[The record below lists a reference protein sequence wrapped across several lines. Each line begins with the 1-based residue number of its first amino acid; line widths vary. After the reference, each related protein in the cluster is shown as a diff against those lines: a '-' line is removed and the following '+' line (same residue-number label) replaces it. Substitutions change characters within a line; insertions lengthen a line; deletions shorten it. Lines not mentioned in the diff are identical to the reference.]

1 MYDNKRLILSIFW
14 IVLGVVLM
22 VLTMNGTLDHSVYS
36 AMGGAFIAV
45 GVIQVIK
52 QVKYRTNSEYKEKI
66 DTEVNDERNRF
77 IRMKSWS
84 WAGYITI
91 FVEFVGIIIAMIA
104 KEYTI
109 QTILSYSVCLIIIV
123 YLISYLILNRKY

>member
-14 IVLGVVLM
+14 IILGVVLM

-45 GVIQVIK
+45 GVIQVIR

-104 KEYTI
+104 KEYMI
-109 QTILSYSVCLIIIV
+109 QTVLSYSVCLIIIV
-123 YLISYLILNRKY
+123 YLISYVILNKKY

>member
-22 VLTMNGTLDHSVYS
+22 VLTMNGTLDHAVYS

-109 QTILSYSVCLIIIV
+109 QTVLSYSVCLIIIV
-123 YLISYLILNRKY
+123 YLISYVVLSKKY

>member
-22 VLTMNGTLDHSVYS
+22 VLTMNGTFDNSVYS
-36 AMGGAFIAV
+36 GMGGAFIAV
-45 GVIQVIK
+45 GVIQVVRHI
-52 QVKYRTNSEYKEKI
+52 KYRTNSEYKEKI

-84 WAGYITI
+84 WSGYITI
-91 FVEFVGIIIAMIA
+91 MVEFIAIIIAMIA

-109 QTILSYSVCLIIIV
+109 QRILSYSVCLIIIV
-123 YLISYLILNRKY
+123 YLISYMILSRKY

>member
-14 IVLGVVLM
+14 IVLGIVLM
-22 VLTMNGTLDHSVYS
+22 VLTISGVVDNSVYS

-45 GVIQVIK
+45 GVIQVVRHI
-52 QVKYRTNSEYKEKI
+52 KYRTNSEYKEKI

-84 WAGYITI
+84 WSGYITI
-91 FVEFVGIIIAMIA
+91 MVEFIAIIIAMIA

-109 QTILSYSVCLIIIV
+109 QRILSYSVCLIIIV
-123 YLISYLILNRKY
+123 YLISYVVLSRKY

>member
-14 IVLGVVLM
+14 IALGVVLM
-22 VLTMNGTLDHSVYS
+22 VLTMNGTLDNSIYS
-36 AMGGAFIAV
+36 GMGGALIAV

-52 QVKYRTNSEYKEKI
+52 QVKYRKNSEYKEKI

-109 QTILSYSVCLIIIV
+109 QTVLSYSLCLIIIV
-123 YLISYLILNRKY
+123 YLISYVVLNKKY